1 MNDIRELNIPI
12 SHGISI
18 AEVFNGQ
25 FLMIEASLKPLSKRE
40 LHMESLSSSKE
51 RRKYERYSIN
61 LPLNFKVK
69 ENTSLCTG
77 LSINAS
83 ETGILIQTL
92 TNMTI
97 GTRIYLEVLFA
108 KGFELST
115 LQGMADIIWK
125 DDYAWDN
132 FKGYKYGL
140 KFVQIS
146 IENHT
151 KLKLLLGSCFNLEQ

>member
-1 MNDIRELNIPI
+1 
-12 SHGISI
+12 
-18 AEVFNGQ
+18 
-25 FLMIEASLKPLSKRE
+25 
-40 LHMESLSSSKE
+40 MEFLSSSKE
-51 RRKYERYSIN
+51 RRKYERYLIN
-61 LPLNFKVK
+61 LPLNFQVK
-69 ENTSLCTG
+69 ENPGVHPG

-83 ETGILIQTL
+83 ETGLLIQTL
-92 TNMTI
+92 KNMTI
-97 GTRIYLEVLFA
+97 GTRLYIEVLFA

-125 DDYAWDN
+125 DDYGWDS

-151 KLKLLLGSCFNLEQ
+151 KLKLLLGSYFKLEQ

>member
-1 MNDIRELNIPI
+1 
-12 SHGISI
+12 
-18 AEVFNGQ
+18 
-25 FLMIEASLKPLSKRE
+25 
-40 LHMESLSSSKE
+40 MESLSPSKE
-51 RRKYERYSIN
+51 RRKYERYLIN
-61 LPLNFKVK
+61 LPLNFQVK
-69 ENTSLCTG
+69 ENPGVFPG

-83 ETGILIQTL
+83 EAGLLIQTL
-92 TNMTI
+92 KNMTI

-125 DDYAWDN
+125 DDYVWDN

-151 KLKLLLGSCFNLEQ
+151 KLKLLLNLEQ